1 MNILAVLEGFWVDYG
16 TIISAVSAGV
26 VLIGA
31 VITFFKN
38 NSLSKESVD
47 RTAQAETKLGGDHQH
62 LSADHQHLAADH
74 QHLSAD
80 HQILLKY
87 SADVNNSIV
96 NLKQPLEFLR
106 DAQIKEDARREAAKG
121 QTLDMQKM
129 LDILSAHQRHVQEM
143 EQKVQRL
150 EAENQR
156 LEAEN
161 QRLRDRFGLADEAV
175 RRQRSELGRD
185 READEQEL

>member
-16 TIISAVSAGV
+16 TIISAVTAGV

-62 LSADHQHLAADH
+62 LSADH

-129 LDILSAHQRHVQEM
+129 LDILSVQQRYAQEL

-156 LEAEN
+156 LRA
-161 QRLRDRFGLADEAV
+161 RSGLADELV
-175 RRQRSELGRD
+175 RQQRYDRD
-185 READEQEL
+185 RDADEQEL